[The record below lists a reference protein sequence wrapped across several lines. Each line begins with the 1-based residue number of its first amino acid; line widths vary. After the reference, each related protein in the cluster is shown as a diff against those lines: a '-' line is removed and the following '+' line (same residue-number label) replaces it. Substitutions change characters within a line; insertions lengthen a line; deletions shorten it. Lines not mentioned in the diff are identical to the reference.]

1 MTKVVINLMF
11 ISESDLYFLAAMEPN
26 GPAIKLVNVAERK
39 TAGERKLNHLTIYL
53 KPFEVEARR
62 VFLQPRRRLVNRRC

>member
-26 GPAIKLVNVAERK
+26 GPAVVVVNV
-39 TAGERKLNHLTIYL
+39 GG
-53 KPFEVEARR
+53 VGRR
-62 VFLQPRRRLVNRRC
+62 